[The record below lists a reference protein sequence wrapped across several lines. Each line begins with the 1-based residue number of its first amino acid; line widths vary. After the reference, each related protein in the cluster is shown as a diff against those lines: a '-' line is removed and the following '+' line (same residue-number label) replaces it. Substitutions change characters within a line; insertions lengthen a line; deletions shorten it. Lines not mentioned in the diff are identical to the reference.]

1 MDIVVG
7 DLELALCHSRRL
19 ARVGGDKTSDESSP
33 WRVEEV
39 ELSNHCS
46 GRDVQVVING
56 LSITDGSGCI
66 VHRA

>member
-1 MDIVVG
+1 MMD
-7 DLELALCHSRRL
+7 ELSGVCRCRGSE
-19 ARVGGDKTSDESSP
+19 GDKMSELFQTSEESSP

-46 GRDVQVVING
+46 GHDVRVVING